1 MSKGAPG
8 RVRIGRRGVSFQSNK
23 YIVAALIA
31 GMLSIAPVR
40 MAAQGQSPNTEAKQ
54 PQWKDRAEY
63 DLYDAILKDTNPKTK
78 LEKLQQ
84 WQTQYPSSEWA
95 GVRKQLFLTTNA
107 AANMPK
113 EVFDSAKVIL
123 ADDPNN
129 FAARYYIM
137 LFTQQRYG
145 QDQSPEVLDLGE
157 KAATSILAGIDKA
170 PPNVTEE
177 QWKTSRPQVE
187 LLAHVNLGF
196 IAMQRKNWDVAET
209 EFTKSLDMN
218 PNNGQV
224 DYWMGFSIAS
234 EKKTERI
241 PTALFYF
248 ARAATYEGQGAMD
261 PAGRKQALDYV
272 KRQYKIYH
280 GSDEGFDKL
289 VAAAKAPKPPA
300 DFKIEDVATI
310 AKENI
315 GKEEEWAKAH
325 PQEALWKSIKQALTG
340 PDGATYFGSSMKDA
354 LLPTLKG
361 RVVSM
366 TPALKPKTIVLAMDD
381 GSTPPNTTGDATLK
395 FDAPLAGKVD
405 VGTELTFEGV
415 PENFTASPLMVVFN
429 VEKDKLH
436 GWTGKNTPA
445 APVRHHVPPKKK

>member
-1 MSKGAPG
+1 MT
-8 RVRIGRRGVSFQSNK
+8 
-23 YIVAALIA
+23 
-31 GMLSIAPVR
+31 GMFCMVPVHL
-40 MAAQGQSPNTEAKQ
+40 AAQGQAPTTEAKQ

-63 DLYDAILKDTNPKTK
+63 DLYDAILKDNNPKTK

-84 WQTQYPSSEWA
+84 WQTQYPTTEWA
-95 GVRKQLFLTTNA
+95 NVRKQLFLTTYA
-107 AANMPK
+107 AAAMPK
-113 EVFDSAKVIL
+113 EVFDSAKAIL

-129 FAARYYIM
+129 FAARYYIL

-157 KAATSILAGIDKA
+157 KAATSILAGIDTP
-170 PPNVTEE
+170 PPNVTAE
-177 QWKTSRPQVE
+177 QWKASRPQVE
-187 LLAHVNLGF
+187 QAAHANLGF
-196 IAMQRKNWDVAET
+196 IAMQRKNWDTAET
-209 EFTKSLDMN
+209 EFNKVLDMN

-224 DYWMGFSIAS
+224 DYWMGFVIAS
-234 EKKTERI
+234 EKKTEKI

-248 ARAATYEGQGAMD
+248 ARAATYTGQGAMD
-261 PAGRKQALDYV
+261 ANGQKQALDYV

-280 GSDEGFDKL
+280 GSDEGFDRL

-300 DFKIEDVATI
+300 DFKIEDVGAI
-310 AKENI
+310 AKDNLV
-315 GKEEEWAKAH
+315 KEEEWAKLH

-340 PDGATYFGSSMKDA
+340 PDGASYFGSSMKDA

-405 VGTELTFEGV
+405 VGTELTFEGI
-415 PENFTASPLMVVFN
+415 PESFTASPLMVVFN

-436 GWTGKNTPA
+436 GWTGKNTPT
-445 APVRHHVPPKKK
+445 APVHHRAPAKKK